1 MEGGSAKLL
10 LEDRMAVCLRFALYA
25 STPARLY
32 LPPFY
37 ELLLLFFIILRDETL
52 NLRVMGR
59 QPHPNPN
66 FAAYTLSAA
75 QPALRRQG
83 TPRVCVCVW
92 GGSLRKCLEGLLLL
106 LAASGGGKQKR

>member
-59 QPHPNPN
+59 QPHLNPN
-66 FAAYTLSAA
+66 YAAYTRAA
-75 QPALRRQG
+75 QPAWRRQG
-83 TPRVCVCVW
+83 APRA
-92 GGSLRKCLEGLLLL
+92 GGCPLEIDWK
-106 LAASGGGKQKR
+106 ACC